1 MDTTPSASQPPSDKD
16 EPFFVSRIP
25 KTKSEDQM
33 QKIFSHHFEGC
44 LISLNSSR
52 KKSKSNFTT
61 AILTVPNSVVSNSPE
76 LQKALSSPRGIQI
89 SVLPLVGLWFRPYT
103 REKKSPEEIEILQ
116 IQEEMEKMKR
126 NHEFAIN
133 GFRNEFER
141 RISQLN
147 ACLDHHRS
155 EINSQKEL
163 IRSLLPENR
172 NHGSYTEPHRR
183 SPRASRSYSNSP
195 RQY

>member
-1 MDTTPSASQPPSDKD
+1 
-16 EPFFVSRIP
+16 
-25 KTKSEDQM
+25 M

-44 LISLNSSR
+44 LVSLNTSR

-61 AILTVPNSVVSNSPE
+61 AILTVPKSVVSSSPE
-76 LQKALSSPRGIQI
+76 LQKALVSPRGIQI
-89 SVLPLVGLWFRPYT
+89 DVLPLVGLWFRPYT
-103 REKKSPEEIEILQ
+103 REKKSAEEIEILQ
-116 IQEEMEKMKR
+116 IREEMRKMKR
-126 NHEFAIN
+126 DHDFAIN
-133 GFRNEFER
+133 KLRHEFEQ

-163 IRSLLPENR
+163 IKSLLPENR
-172 NHGSYTEPHRR
+172 NLVSYSEPHRR